1 MLGPLRH
8 RRLSALALAIY
19 ALATLVVGLAHKPIP
34 QAAATQTLIA
44 LAFHGDVP
52 VALCD
57 RTGAPAQQ
65 ASDHLC
71 DACALTSAPGLPPP
85 DACAQPARHALR
97 LATVF
102 NGNAQFA
109 PPALH
114 APLSRGP
121 PAA

>member
-8 RRLSALALAIY
+8 ARLSALALALY
-19 ALATLVVGLAHKPIP
+19 ALATLLVGFAHKPIP
-34 QAAATQTLIA
+34 QVSAPQELIA
-44 LAFHGDVP
+44 LALHGDVP

-65 ASDHLC
+65 AVDHLC
-71 DACALTSAPGLPPP
+71 DACALTSAPGLPP
-85 DACAQPARHALR
+85 AELSAQRARHALQPA
-97 LATVF
+97 LAF
-102 NGNAQFA
+102 NDAAQFA
-109 PPALH
+109 PAAVH